1 MHRKFLI
8 IILIGL
14 VSTTATAESISITIK
29 PEKGLSG
36 TTSLTIHD
44 VGKVTV
50 LVYETAVKISENTVD
65 IETKEKDALRLN
77 VLSSIAGYLNQ
88 DSYEALKMHTFTTS
102 LAHTVDGVTKNI
114 SSKRLNKEAI
124 QLIKQITEIVP
135 GNSLYYVKEEI

>member
-1 MHRKFLI
+1 MHHKFLI
-8 IILIGL
+8 TILISL
-14 VSTTATAESISITIK
+14 LSTTATAESISVTIK

-44 VGKVTV
+44 DGKVTV
-50 LVYETAVKISENTVD
+50 LIYESAVKISENTVNVEPKD
-65 IETKEKDALRLN
+65 KEALRLN

-88 DSYEALKMHTFTTS
+88 DSYDTLKIYTFTTS

-124 QLIKQITEIVP
+124 QLIKQLTEIVP
-135 GNSLYYVKEEI
+135 GNSLHHVKEEI

>member
-1 MHRKFLI
+1 MHHKFLI
-8 IILIGL
+8 TILISL
-14 VSTTATAESISITIK
+14 LSTTATAESISVTIK

-44 VGKVTV
+44 DGKVTV
-50 LVYETAVKISENTVD
+50 LIYESAVKISENTVNVEPKD
-65 IETKEKDALRLN
+65 KEALRLN

-88 DSYEALKMHTFTTS
+88 DSYDTLKIYTFTTS

-124 QLIKQITEIVP
+124 QLIKVLTEIVP
-135 GNSLYYVKEEI
+135 GSSLQHVKEEI